1 MILRIFLDEFC
12 KLRRERCG
20 HRDRQYLAK
29 IAKKILKSRVYK
41 NISHKFNQFLILE
54 SITIVTGPSFN
65 SSTFMSAPKMPRF
78 TAFPVISSTCRQ

>member
-20 HRDRQYLAK
+20 HRDRRDLAK

-41 NISHKFNQFLILE
+41 FISHKFKQFLRVRLFQLHNGNTGT
-54 SITIVTGPSFN
+54 SKPYVLIVVRGYGWE
-65 SSTFMSAPKMPRF
+65 
-78 TAFPVISSTCRQ
+78 

>member
-20 HRDRQYLAK
+20 HRDRRNLAK

-41 NISHKFNQFLILE
+41 NFIHKFKQFLNDGHLQVEILPQ
-54 SITIVTGPSFN
+54 S
-65 SSTFMSAPKMPRF
+65 
-78 TAFPVISSTCRQ
+78 

>member
-20 HRDRQYLAK
+20 HRDRRNLAK

-41 NISHKFNQFLILE
+41 NISHKFKQFLRVKHKKSLLLDCFLFGCYIINE
-54 SITIVTGPSFN
+54 
-65 SSTFMSAPKMPRF
+65 
-78 TAFPVISSTCRQ
+78 

>member
-20 HRDRQYLAK
+20 HRDRRNLAK

-41 NISHKFNQFLILE
+41 IFSHKFKQFLNVLYKTLSLLQDPQE
-54 SITIVTGPSFN
+54 CQSLL
-65 SSTFMSAPKMPRF
+65 SAHRL
-78 TAFPVISSTCRQ
+78 IQS